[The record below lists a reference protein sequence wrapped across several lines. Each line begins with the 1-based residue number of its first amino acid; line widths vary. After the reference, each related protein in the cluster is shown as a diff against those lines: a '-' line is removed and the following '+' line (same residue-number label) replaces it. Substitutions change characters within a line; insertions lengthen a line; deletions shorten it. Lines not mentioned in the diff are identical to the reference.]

1 MTGILVCLPLYLIYL
16 VLCLSPYRSF
26 LCIQMNCKGW
36 VIYEETTNQADLRA
50 SFYKWWSWEKSG
62 LAQGYTARLWSSRH
76 FFLPTNPAILLKW
89 IKPKTASITTSSTH
103 IYSSKISGTFNESSQ
118 IPCEA
123 GHSSSAS
130 EQEVKHLSD
139 LFKVTEKERARA
151 DRNRNGAGWEP
162 ALWVQ

>member
-62 LAQGYTARLWSSRH
+62 LAQGYTACLWSSRH

-103 IYSSKISGTFNESSQ
+103 IYSSKICTYSKAILSSK
-118 IPCEA
+118 I
-123 GHSSSAS
+123 
-130 EQEVKHLSD
+130 VKVFPLIFCFIKSFLVIND
-139 LFKVTEKERARA
+139 TETRGFLFLVLCHPRSMSVGDAC
-151 DRNRNGAGWEP
+151 G
-162 ALWVQ
+162 